1 VIAVESIWTSSRRR
15 GTCHSVEF
23 IPALMSLSST
33 SSRVFRFAS
42 KKCIFSPLLQVGR
55 NIYTAANAAHREEL
69 DVVIVGG
76 GPAGLALASALGMLS
91 TRVVA

>member
-1 VIAVESIWTSSRRR
+1 
-15 GTCHSVEF
+15 
-23 IPALMSLSST
+23 MSLSST

-42 KKCIFSPLLQVGR
+42 KKGVYSPLLQVGR
-55 NIYTAANAAHREEL
+55 NISTVENAAHHEEL

-91 TRVVA
+91 R